1 MQLADGK
8 KFPPSF
14 RRFLLFCD
22 NIGFT
27 LTFLMGLI
35 NYSHLGNKCKFFYT
49 ITCFLPNQNEWSLT
63 KLDKCAHSCKQR
75 I

>member
-8 KFPPSF
+8 KFPPNF

-35 NYSHLGNKCKFFYT
+35 NYSHLGNKCKN
-49 ITCFLPNQNEWSLT
+49 FLHNYLLPA
-63 KLDKCAHSCKQR
+63 KPK
-75 I
+75 